1 MADFTLTPDEWTQIV
16 APGGIDNVDIRSKA
30 GSFCTSIKTPG
41 FGASIMPALRKGAL
55 HRTQVNAGVAV
66 YARAVDQSAIATVL
80 TVPQ

>member
-1 MADFTLTPDEWTQIV
+1 MTEFTLNPNEWTEIV
-16 APGGIDNVDIRSKA
+16 APGGNDNVDIRSKA
-30 GSFCTSIKTPG
+30 GSFCTSIMMPG
-41 FGASIMPALRKGAL
+41 LGASIMPAPRQGCL